1 MALEKTAET
10 QEVTIFFHSYLKSF
24 SPHPPSLLPPIPAQN
39 TPFETLATHSMHV
52 TDSD

>member
-39 TPFETLATHSMHV
+39 TPFKTLATHSMHV